1 MIGFL
6 RGEVAARHPEGCILE
21 VGGVGYRLHC
31 SATTLAGLPGEGG
44 GARLWTHLYVREDA
58 LTLYGFGTEAERAMF
73 EALISVAGV
82 GPKVALQMCSAFA
95 PDALRRALVTGDVGS
110 LSSVPGIGKKTA
122 GRIILELKEKLALPD
137 LEVVGADGGTTARA
151 RSALENLGYSAPEV
165 RAALAELAPGP
176 GDSVEEVIKGALRHL
191 AAQRSGA

>member
-6 RGEVAARHPEGCILE
+6 RGEVAARHPEGCTLE

-31 SATTLAGLPGEGG
+31 SAATLAGLPGEGG

-176 GDSVEEVIKGALRHL
+176 DDSVEDVIKDALRHL
-191 AAQRSGA
+191 AVQRSGA